1 MPSSIRL
8 TAKEWSLYLP
18 PLLSSYEVY
27 ESARLIPGSC
37 LTLPIAFWTVD
48 PGNQPPPYPGIRG
61 SRRRAHRAAGGA
73 SWVNSSWREGASAW
87 LELVITGRAGP
98 WPFMVSPG
106 PVVFPWL
113 VEPIQKRVNT
123 VFHRKSPG
131 KKVHGVVETQWMRKQ
146 KLMPWVSQILDIWAV
161 CCVPLWEDP
170 PIRGF
175 MNLAVSRWRRSQFLS
190 MLHGK

>member
-1 MPSSIRL
+1 MPLSIQL
-8 TAKEWSLYLP
+8 TAKERSLYRP

-37 LTLPIAFWTVD
+37 LTLPTAFWTVD
-48 PGNQPPPYPGIRG
+48 PGNQLPPYPGIRG
-61 SRRRAHRAAGGA
+61 SRRRAQRASGGELTGEQQLEGRSVSMAQAGNR
-73 SWVNSSWREGASAW
+73 W
-87 LELVITGRAGP
+87 AGP

-131 KKVHGVVETQWMRKQ
+131 KKVHGVVETQQMRSRS
-146 KLMPWVSQILDIWAV
+146 W
-161 CCVPLWEDP
+161 CH
-170 PIRGF
+170 GF
-175 MNLAVSRWRRSQFLS
+175 PRFRISELLPYGETLPARDWWL
-190 MLHGK
+190 